1 VTERSFNAAPG
12 PVFNPGTG
20 FGGSRAGTG
29 YVNSSQDYGNSSQVF
44 VNSGALNLGSGNG
57 GLAGN
62 LNNMSVGLG
71 QVGNGG
77 NNPYHSVYNV
87 SPVSLLVLVGPC
99 STQAWDISLASQA
112 ADAA

>member
-1 VTERSFNAAPG
+1 MQGLNVTERSFNAAPG

-87 SPVSLLVLVGPC
+87 SPNSIPLGAGRPLLNSGMGY
-99 STQAWDISLASQA
+99 
-112 ADAA
+112 